1 MNFFKIVARVVVLL
15 FFALIAIFIIFKPD
29 DLLEMNSDYFASFF
43 SESIPEPVAPKT
55 PPTKHAGS
63 NVEEMNYIKICLN
76 FMLAFAFLKMDAI
89 KIGLVDVVKHTLETA
104 SPKKKWIFLN
114 LLYLPPL
121 GLFLFYSSSFFQHLP
136 QLFGDVEWVDVVTRR
151 KLPNRSLPVTQSFHV
166 WSSGWS
172 YLLLQFS
179 SALCHLGIL
188 LLHYKVRQ
196 PRKDLKKYNSNPL
209 K

>member
-15 FFALIAIFIIFKPD
+15 FFALIAIFFIFKPD
-29 DLLEMNSDYFASFF
+29 DLLELNSDFFASLFP
-43 SESIPEPVAPKT
+43 EEIPDPVAPKT

-63 NVEEMNYIKICLN
+63 NVEEMNYIKIFLN
-76 FMLAFAFLKMDAI
+76 FMLAFAFFQMDAI
-89 KIGLVDVVKHTLETA
+89 KIGLVDVVKHTIETA

-121 GLFLFYSSSFFQHLP
+121 GMFLFYSSSFFQHLP
-136 QLFGDVEWVDVVTRR
+136 QLFGDVEWVDVVKRR
-151 KLPNRSLPVTQSFHV
+151 GRPSQSFHV

-196 PRKDLKKYNSNPL
+196 PKKKIKKYNSNPL

>member
-1 MNFFKIVARVVVLL
+1 MNFFKIVARVMVFL
-15 FFALIAIFIIFKPD
+15 FFALIAIFAIFQPD
-29 DLLEMNSDYFASFF
+29 DLLDLKSELFSYFFPQD
-43 SESIPEPVAPKT
+43 IPEPVAAKT

-76 FMLAFAFLKMDAI
+76 FMLVFAFFKMDAI
-89 KIGLVDVVKHTLETA
+89 RIGLVDIVKHTLETA

-136 QLFGDVEWVDVVTRR
+136 QLFGDVEWVDVVKRR
-151 KLPNRSLPVTQSFHV
+151 GRPSQSFHV

-172 YLLLQFS
+172 YLLLQLS

-188 LLHYKVRQ
+188 LFHYKVRQ

>member
-1 MNFFKIVARVVVLL
+1 MNFFKIVARVGVLIL
-15 FFALIAIFIIFKPD
+15 IALIAFIAIFAIFKPD
-29 DLLEMNSDYFASFF
+29 DLLEMNSDYLASFF
-43 SESIPEPVAPKT
+43 PEDIPEPVAPKA

-76 FMLAFAFLKMDAI
+76 FMLAFAFFKMDAI
-89 KIGLVDVVKHTLETA
+89 RIGLVDIVKHTLETA
-104 SPKKKWIFLN
+104 SPKKKWIFSN
-114 LLYLPPL
+114 LLFLPSL
-121 GLFLFYSSSFFQHLP
+121 GLFIFYSSSFFHHLP
-136 QLFGDVEWVDVVTRR
+136 QLFGDVEWVDVVKRR
-151 KLPNRSLPVTQSFHV
+151 GRPSQSFHV

-172 YLLLQFS
+172 YLLLQLS

-188 LLHYKVRQ
+188 LFHYKVRQ

>member
-1 MNFFKIVARVVVLL
+1 MNFFKVVARVVVLL
-15 FFALIAIFIIFKPD
+15 FFALIAIFFIFKPD
-29 DLLEMNSDYFASFF
+29 DLLELNSDFFASLFP
-43 SESIPEPVAPKT
+43 EEIPDPVAPKT

-63 NVEEMNYIKICLN
+63 NVEEMNYIKIFLN
-76 FMLAFAFLKMDAI
+76 FMLAFAFFKMDAI
-89 KIGLVDVVKHTLETA
+89 KIGLVDVVKHTIETA

-136 QLFGDVEWVDVVTRR
+136 QLFGDVEWVDVVKRR
-151 KLPNRSLPVTQSFHV
+151 GRPSQSFHV

-172 YLLLQFS
+172 YLLLQLS

-188 LLHYKVRQ
+188 LFHYKVRQ

>member
-1 MNFFKIVARVVVLL
+1 MKFFKIVVRVVVLIL
-15 FFALIAIFIIFKPD
+15 IAFIAIFAIFKPD
-29 DLLEMNSDYFASFF
+29 DLLGMNSDYFASFF
-43 SESIPEPVAPKT
+43 PEDIPEPIATKT

-89 KIGLVDVVKHTLETA
+89 KIGLVDVVKHTIETA

-121 GLFLFYSSSFFQHLP
+121 GMFLFYSSSFFQHLP
-136 QLFGDVEWVDVVTRR
+136 QLFGDVEWIDVVTRAR
-151 KLPNRSLPVTQSFHV
+151 RGRLSQSTHV

-196 PRKDLKKYNSNPL
+196 PRKDLKRNVSNSSG
-209 K
+209 